1 MEAEK
6 RLGNAIRSARMSRGI
21 SQEYLAEILDV
32 TPTHIRHIE
41 SGHRKPSI
49 ELLFQLAQML
59 DLSLDALIFNRDTE
73 IPAIHTDGLTPEEIG
88 AIAHIADLMRE
99 KKRQP

>member
-1 MEAEK
+1 
-6 RLGNAIRSARMSRGI
+6 MSRGI

>member
-73 IPAIHTDGLTPEEIG
+73 IPAIHTDGLTPEDIG